1 MAKVA
6 LICDTHAGARGDSL
20 VFNEFFM
27 KFWEG
32 TFFPYLEENNIKHI
46 IHLGDVVD
54 RRKFINFVTL
64 NSWRTRFF
72 DRIRNSGIIM
82 DVIVG
87 NHDVAFKNT
96 NEINAM
102 DELFHGYNNINV
114 HTSPIDIEFGNVKLA
129 LCPWI
134 NSSNYSS
141 SLEFLNNT
149 KSKILFGHFD
159 IAGFEMDRGNVSHD
173 GLNAGLFSRFYS
185 VYSGHFH
192 HRSSKGNIHY
202 LGNPYEIT
210 WADYNDNR
218 GFHVFDTESL
228 EAEFISNPNTIFH
241 KIFYDDT
248 DQDMEYWNNFDFD
261 KYENSY
267 VKVVNLNKTNTY
279 QFDYVMD
286 RLYRASPADLTII
299 DDVIDA
305 PDITDEVVNE
315 TEDTMTILSKYVD
328 QMTVDVDSDKL
339 KKLLKSLYVESLE
352 MESD

>member
-1 MAKVA
+1 MKIA
-6 LICDTHAGARGDSL
+6 LITDTHAGARGDSL

-32 TFFPYLEENNIKHI
+32 VFFPHLEEHNIKHI

-72 DRIRNSGIIM
+72 DRLRNSGITM
-82 DVIVG
+82 DVIIG

-102 DELFHGYNNINV
+102 DELFHGYDNINV
-114 HTSPIDIEFGNVKLA
+114 HTSPTDVVYENVKLA

-134 NSSNYSS
+134 NSSNYKS
-141 SLEFLNNT
+141 SLEFLSNT
-149 KSKILFGHFD
+149 ESKVLFGHFD

-173 GLNAGLFSRFYS
+173 GLSAGLFSRFYS

-192 HRSSKGNIHY
+192 HSSSKGNIHY

-218 GFHVFDTESL
+218 GFHVFDTETL

-241 KIFYDDT
+241 KVFYDDT
-248 DQDMEYWNNFDFD
+248 DQGMEYWNNFDFG

-267 VKVVNLNKTNTY
+267 VKVVTLNKTNLY
-279 QFDYVMD
+279 QFDYMMD
-286 RLYRASPADLTII
+286 KLYKASPADLTIV
-299 DDVIDA
+299 DDVMEVSDSV
-305 PDITDEVVNE
+305 DDVVNE
-315 TEDTMTILSKYVD
+315 AEDTMTILTKYVD